1 MAAAVTPLA
10 GVEAALQRIAEVNPV
25 VNALCL
31 VDAEAA
37 RERARMLGERAE
49 RGEDTGPLTGWT
61 FTVKDAMRQAGYPAT
76 AGSRSL
82 MDAVPDARTACVTRL
97 EAAGAIAVGRSNVP

>member
-1 MAAAVTPLA
+1 MDGSVTPRA
-10 GVEAALQRIAEVNPV
+10 AVEAALARIAEVNPA

-31 VDAEAA
+31 VDAEGA
-37 RERARMLGERAE
+37 RERARELEERGE

-76 AGSRSL
+76 AG
-82 MDAVPDARTACVTRL
+82 
-97 EAAGAIAVGRSNVP
+97 

>member
-1 MAAAVTPLA
+1 MTPVA
-10 GVEAALQRIAEVNPV
+10 GVEAALARIAEVNPV

-37 RERARMLGERAE
+37 RERARALEERLE

-61 FTVKDAMRQAGYPAT
+61 FTVKDAMRQAGLPHAP
-76 AGSRSL
+76 R
-82 MDAVPDARTACVTRL
+82 ARAR
-97 EAAGAIAVGRSNVP
+97 